1 MKTKSIDLHTISS
14 WSVHPDCMFNR
25 KHSRQREKMT
35 AMTLWLPTPNGCP
48 SPVRRLP
55 FTCPKCW
62 DTTASAASPHP
73 ATGFLPMPANLLSAL
88 FACWTGDFS
97 FPSLSSLGRLQQLSF
112 LLGSFALNAK
122 IHQLLHSKMVSGT
135 VQLTLLN
142 CFHRRLPLEE
152 LAQ

>member
-1 MKTKSIDLHTISS
+1 MKPKSIDLHTISS

-25 KHSRQREKMT
+25 KHGRQREKMT
-35 AMTLWLPTPNGCP
+35 AMTVFAVAHTEW
-48 SPVRRLP
+48 LP

-62 DTTASAASPHP
+62 VMAASAASPYP
-73 ATGFLPMPANLLSAL
+73 ATSFLPMPANLLSAL
-88 FACWTGDFS
+88 FACWTGDFQ

-112 LLGSFALNAK
+112 LLGSFTLNAK